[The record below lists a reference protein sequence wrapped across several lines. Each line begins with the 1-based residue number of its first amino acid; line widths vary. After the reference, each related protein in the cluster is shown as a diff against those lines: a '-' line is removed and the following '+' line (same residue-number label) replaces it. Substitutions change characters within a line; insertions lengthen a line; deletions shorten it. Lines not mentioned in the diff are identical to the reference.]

1 MKYIYFELLMY
12 FKISTFIL
20 NFYNFNG
27 FEPIDRILLAIGIP
41 LAFLWLG
48 IGIGMVRYM
57 FTFLYR

>member
-1 MKYIYFELLMY
+1 MY

-20 NFYNFNG
+20 NLYNFNG
-27 FEPIDRILLAIGIP
+27 YETIDRALLAIGIP